1 MLLGRK
7 MGCGTI
13 LILGVAAFFLLGPG
27 ANMLSMGGGTSDPL
41 ADSRSGAN
49 VACDTGGE
57 RFACNVFG
65 STHQVWGELINGYQK
80 PTLNFFTA
88 QNRSGC
94 GAAQAAMGQIGRA
107 SGRARVC
114 QYV

>member
-1 MLLGRK
+1 MCSLVTGVQTCSLPIW
-7 MGCGTI
+7 TI

-49 VACDTGGE
+49 VACDTEGE

-80 PTLNFFTA
+80 
-88 QNRSGC
+88 
-94 GAAQAAMGQIGRA
+94 QIGTA
-107 SGRARVC
+107 SGRERVF